1 MHTQSGKISDEEISK
16 LVSDN
21 FDLRPIAIINTFDM
35 RNLPAKNGG
44 KFYQKLAAYGH
55 VGRTDFY
62 VPWED
67 TSVASKLKEQALALK
82 A

>member
-1 MHTQSGKISDEEISK
+1 MKKESYIHSDEEISK

-44 KFYQKLAAYGH
+44 CFYQKIASYGH
-55 VGRTDFY
+55 MGRTDINL
-62 VPWED
+62 PWENLD
-67 TSVASKLKEQALALK
+67 KVKEILLKE
-82 A
+82 